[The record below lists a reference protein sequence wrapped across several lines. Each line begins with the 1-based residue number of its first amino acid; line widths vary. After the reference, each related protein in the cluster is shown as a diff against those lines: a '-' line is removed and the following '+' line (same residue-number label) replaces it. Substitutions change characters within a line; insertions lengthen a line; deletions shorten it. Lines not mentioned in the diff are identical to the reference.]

1 MSRTDAILQ
10 RLSGLHPKLIDLG
23 LERLERLLA
32 DLGNPQERI
41 PPVIHV
47 AGTNGKGST
56 VAFLRAMLEA
66 AGKTVHVYTSPHLVR
81 FNERIRLAG
90 KLVTSRR
97 LNAVLERLEA
107 VNAGQ
112 NITYFEIT
120 TAAAFVLFA
129 DTPADYVLLEV
140 GMGGRYDT
148 TNVITH
154 PLGTIITPVDLDH
167 MAFLGNS
174 IGKIAGEK
182 AGILKRGAPA
192 VIARQT
198 EEGLE
203 SISRAAARLGVTP
216 FVGGQDFD
224 AYGQDGRLI
233 YQDEAGLLDLP
244 PPRLIGAHQF
254 DNAGV
259 AIAALRH
266 FGLPVG
272 TQAIEQG
279 LRDVVWPARLSP
291 LQGPL
296 RDLLGPGAEL
306 WLDGGHNAHG
316 VRALAEAVG
325 DMNRQRPAPLVL
337 IVGMMNTR
345 EPAAVLAPF
354 RGQAERVLTLT
365 IPGEANAHKAGFIA
379 AAAREAGFPASPSR
393 SIEAALRSAGEIAGA
408 RVVISGSL
416 YLAGQVLQRN
426 GTVPD

>member
-10 RLSGLHPKLIDLG
+10 RLSGLHPKLIDMG

-32 DLGNPQERI
+32 DLGNPQDRI

-66 AGKTVHVYTSPHLVR
+66 AGKSVHVYTSPHLVR

-90 KLVTSRR
+90 QLVSSKR
-97 LNAVLERLEA
+97 LNNVLERLER

-129 DTPADYVLLEV
+129 ETKADYVLLEV
-140 GMGGRYDT
+140 GMGGTYDT
-148 TNVITH
+148 TNVVKH

-167 MAFLGNS
+167 MAFLGNT
-174 IGKIAGEK
+174 IGKIALEK

-192 VIARQT
+192 VVARQAD
-198 EEGLE
+198 EGLA
-203 SISRAAARLGVTP
+203 SIMATAHRLGVTP

-224 AYGQDGRLI
+224 AYEQDGRLL

-266 FGLPVG
+266 FKLPVS
-272 TQAIEQG
+272 TEAIEHG
-279 LRDVVWPARLSP
+279 LRNVVWPARLSP

-306 WLDGGHNAHG
+306 WVDGGHNAHG
-316 VRALAEAVG
+316 NRALARALA
-325 DMNRQRPAPLVL
+325 DMNKARPAPLVL

-345 EPAAVLAPF
+345 VPADVLAPF
-354 RGQAERVLTLT
+354 ADMAERILTLT
-365 IPGEANAHKAGFIA
+365 IPGEPNAHKAAVIA
-379 AAAREAGFPASPSR
+379 EEARQAGFPAKPSR
-393 SIEAALRSAGEIAGA
+393 SIESALRAAADTAGA
-408 RVVISGSL
+408 RVVITGSL
-416 YLAGQVLQRN
+416 YLAGQVLHRN
-426 GTVPD
+426 RTLPE